1 MSQKYYTQNGE
12 YIKNPKGYAKTGAPM
27 YESQSI
33 YDTDDINK
41 ETFIYKLDLEDGKIY
56 IGKTG
61 NVQKRMKQ
69 HFSGDGARVT
79 KKFKPI
85 NCEVLDSCPGFLAN
99 EIEQLYTNKYIVD
112 YGYNNVRGG
121 KYTNSTSLHRTK
133 INEETRKYMES
144 DAKNIHL
151 DDNYVP
157 QDQVETKN
165 EDNWLYGEIF

>member
-1 MSQKYYTQNGE
+1 M
-12 YIKNPKGYAKTGAPM
+12 
-27 YESQSI
+27 
-33 YDTDDINK
+33 
-41 ETFIYKLDLEDGKIY
+41 EDGKIY

-99 EIEQLYTNKYIVD
+99 EIEQLYTNKYIVE

-144 DAKNIHL
+144 DAKIIHL

-157 QDQVETKN
+157 QDQVESNN